1 MKFFNQ
7 SIEGLVL
14 IKPEVFEDNRGAFR
28 RNFCAK
34 ELKENGIEFSVCQG
48 NISENTTQ
56 YTLRGF
62 HYQKNPSSES
72 KVLTPVS
79 GDIYNVVIDLRPASS
94 TFLKWVALEVS
105 SLRRESLHVPAGC
118 ANAFL
123 TTTANTVVHY
133 YMGDY
138 FKPESYS
145 GFRYNDP
152 YFGVQWPH
160 APAAISG
167 RDAAFPDFSLEDL

>member
-34 ELKENGIEFSVCQG
+34 ELKEHGINFSVCQG
-48 NISENTTQ
+48 NISENFRQ

-62 HYQKNPSSES
+62 HYQKNPSNES
-72 KVLTPVS
+72 KVLTPIS
-79 GDIYNVVIDLRPASS
+79 GNIYNVVIDLRPRSS
-94 TFLKWVALEVS
+94 TFLKWLSIEVS
-105 SLRRESLHVPAGC
+105 AERRESLHVPAGC

-123 TTTANTVVHY
+123 TTSENTVVHY

-152 YFGVQWPH
+152 YFNVQWPH
-160 APAAISG
+160 EPQVISQ
-167 RDAAFPDFSLEDL
+167 RDADFSDFSIEDS

>member
-7 SIEGLVL
+7 SIVGLVL

-34 ELKENGIEFSVCQG
+34 ELKETGIEFSVCQG

-79 GDIYNVVIDLRPASS
+79 GDIYNVVIDLRPSSS
-94 TFLKWVALEVS
+94 TFLKWVSLEVS
-105 SLRRESLHVPAGC
+105 SARRESLHVPAGC

-152 YFGVQWPH
+152 YFGVPWPH
-160 APAAISG
+160 APAVISD
-167 RDAAFPDFSLEDL
+167 RDAAFPDFSLEGL